1 MSAAGHVE
9 SHHLLDS
16 FYPYQ
21 SVRNRRDV
29 IKSIPVRSDHR
40 VHAVLGNFLHP
51 AMEIAD
57 VAVEIDDRL
66 AIKLQDHA
74 QHAMGAGVLRPHVE
88 RHLWRVEQGLTSGGN
103 FDLMHITNRVGWLA

>member
-40 VHAVLGNFLHP
+40 VHAVLGNFLH
-51 AMEIAD
+51 AAVEIAD
-57 VAVEIDDRL
+57 VAIEIDDRFT
-66 AIKLQDHA
+66 IKLQHHA
-74 QHAMGAGVLRPHVE
+74 QHAVRAGMLRPHVE
-88 RHLWRVEQGLTSGGN
+88 GHLWRVKQGLTSSGY
-103 FDLMHITNRVGWLA
+103 FDLMHITTGG